1 MVKTIEE
8 LCREHDLLT
17 LGKDNVLRIPFL
29 VKGALRVPPV
39 VGMERIQEAF
49 SAKEEATGK
58 GASAVTTVRL
68 EDAQVV
74 REIVMNRETMR
85 TTDEFVYQV
94 LPAFDPEELIER
106 DFDRVVGE
114 LYNLPFEEV
123 LDFLGK
129 LSSALTGCTDLLE
142 SLQQVWRR
150 TATVADLYINFS
162 FTSLGFLLNPDA
174 AREMVDNELSSYG
187 IQGSRFMD
195 SWVQVSDTSM
205 RGLSEQL
212 SPTEAKATSGDCESP
227 EKMYLRAMPTRQLHL
242 TAGNAPAIPIISTCR
257 ALSLKSPAVIKSPY
271 GATLGGALVSLA
283 ACAVAPDHPSVRNLS
298 IVYWPGGDESVE
310 DVFFGPGAFDRI
322 VIWGAPDAVASVKR
336 RALFTK
342 LVTLNPRYGM
352 SWIGR
357 EAFENDDYKEVARR
371 GAVDTMIWNQKA
383 CIASSVHYVEG
394 DDEQVTAYAQAVQ
407 KELAEWDRV
416 APNFLDPAAQGQI
429 RRLRRGKLMNA
440 QWLANKQN
448 EGDKKNEGVSSVVIV
463 IKGEFDMMDHT
474 LSRMVIVRQVSR
486 LEDALPFLNES
497 VSTVGVFPES
507 RRLEL
512 CDRILARGVSTSYP
526 MGMGDRMSTGL
537 AHDGMKVYSELMDW
551 KNR

>member
-1 MVKTIEE
+1 MATIEE
-8 LCREHDLLT
+8 LCREHDLLS
-17 LGKDNVLRIPFL
+17 LGRDNIVRVPFL
-29 VKGALRVPPV
+29 IKGTLRVPPV
-39 VGMERIQEAF
+39 VGMDKIQEAF
-49 SAKEEATGK
+49 SGKEEATGRPP
-58 GASAVTTVRL
+58 GGVTTVRL
-68 EDAQVV
+68 EDAQVL
-74 REIVMNRETMR
+74 REPVMNRETMR

-94 LPAFDPEELIER
+94 LPAFNAEELIER
-106 DFDRVVGE
+106 DFDRVVEE
-114 LYNLPFEEV
+114 LYNMPFEEV

-129 LSSALTGCTDLLE
+129 LSSALSGCTDLLE
-142 SLQQVWRR
+142 DLQQVWRR

-162 FTSLGFLLNPDA
+162 FTSLGYLLNPDS
-174 AREMVDNELSSYG
+174 AREMVDSELSSFG
-187 IQGSRFMD
+187 ILGSRFMD
-195 SWVQVSDTSM
+195 NWVEVSDRSM
-205 RGLSEQL
+205 DGLSGQL
-212 SPTEAKATSGDCESP
+212 CPTEAKETSGDCRSP

-257 ALSLKSPAVIKSPY
+257 AISLKSPAVIKSPY

-298 IVYWPGGDESVE
+298 IVYWPGGDEGVE
-310 DVFFGPGAFDRI
+310 NVLFGPEAFDRI

-357 EAFENDDYKEVARR
+357 EAFEDDDYKEAARR

-394 DDEQVTAYAQAVQ
+394 DDEQVMAYARAVQ

-429 RRLRRGKLMNA
+429 RRLRRGKLMNEK
-440 QWLANKQN
+440 WLINKQN

-463 IKGEFDMMDHT
+463 VKGEFDMMDHT

-486 LEDALPFLNES
+486 LEDALRFLNNS

-512 CDRILARGVSTSYP
+512 CDRILARGVSTTYP
-526 MGMGDRMSTGL
+526 LGMGDRMSTGL
-537 AHDGMKVYSELMDW
+537 AHDGMRVYSELMDW

>member
-1 MVKTIEE
+1 MSSIEE
-8 LCREHDLLT
+8 TCREYDLLT
-17 LGKDNVLRIPFL
+17 LGEDDIVRVPFL
-29 VKGALRVPPV
+29 IKGTLRVPPV
-39 VGMERIQEAF
+39 VGMDRIREAF
-49 SAKEEATGK
+49 TAKEEATGNPPH
-58 GASAVTTVRL
+58 AVTTVRL
-68 EDAQVV
+68 EDVQVL
-74 REIVMNRETMR
+74 REPVIDRETMR
-85 TTDEFVYQV
+85 WTDEFVYQV
-94 LPAFDPEELIER
+94 LPAFDAEELIER
-106 DFDRVVGE
+106 DFDRVVSE

-123 LDFLGK
+123 LDFLGRI
-129 LSSALTGCTDLLE
+129 SSALSGCTELLDG
-142 SLQQVWRR
+142 LQQVWRR
-150 TATVADLYINFS
+150 TATVADLYIDFS
-162 FTSLGFLLNPDA
+162 FTSLGYFLNPDA
-174 AREMVDNELSSYG
+174 AREMVDRELSSFG
-187 IQGSRFMD
+187 VKGSRFMD
-195 SWVQVSDTSM
+195 DWVQVSDTSM
-205 RGLSEQL
+205 DGLSGQL
-212 SPTEAKATSGDCESP
+212 CPTETKETSGDYKSP

-257 ALSLKSPAVIKSPY
+257 AISLKSPAVIKSPC

-310 DVFFGPGAFDRI
+310 DVFFGPEAFDRI
-322 VIWGAPDAVASVKR
+322 VLWGAPDAVASVKR

-357 EAFENDDYKEVARR
+357 EAFEDDDFKEAARR

-440 QWLANKQN
+440 QWFANKQN
-448 EGDKKNEGVSSVVIV
+448 EGDKKNEGISSLVIV
-463 IKGEFDMMDHT
+463 VKGEFDMMDHT
-474 LSRMVIVRQVSR
+474 LSRMVIVRPVSR
-486 LEDALPFLNES
+486 LEDALRFLNHS

-512 CDRILARGVSTSYP
+512 CDRILARGVSTTYP
-526 MGMGDRMSTGL
+526 LGMGDRMSTGL
-537 AHDGMKVYSELMDW
+537 AHDGMRVYSELMDW

>member
-1 MVKTIEE
+1 MATIEE
-8 LCREHDLLT
+8 LCRDHDLLT
-17 LGKDNVLRIPFL
+17 LGKDRIVRVPFL
-29 VKGALRVPPV
+29 VKGTLRVPPV
-39 VGMERIQEAF
+39 VGMDRIQEAF

-58 GASAVTTVRL
+58 PTNAVTSVRL

-74 REIVMNRETMR
+74 REPVLDRETMR

-106 DFDRVVGE
+106 DFDRVVEE

-123 LDFLGK
+123 LDFLGR

-150 TATVADLYINFS
+150 TATVADLYIDFS
-162 FTSLGFLLNPDA
+162 FTSLGFLLNPDS
-174 AREMVDNELSSYG
+174 AREMVDNELSTFG

-195 SWVQVSDTSM
+195 DWVQVSDNS
-205 RGLSEQL
+205 REGLSEQL
-212 SPTEAKATSGDCESP
+212 SPTKAKKTSGDCKDP

-242 TAGNAPAIPIISTCR
+242 TAGNAPAIPIISTGR
-257 ALSLKSPAVIKSPY
+257 AISLKSPAVVKSPY

-310 DVFFGPGAFDRI
+310 GVFFGPGAFDRI

-357 EAFENDDYKEVARR
+357 EAFENDDYKEAARR

-394 DDEQVTAYAQAVQ
+394 DDEQVMAYAGALQ

-429 RRLRRGKLMNA
+429 RRLRRGKLLNA

-463 IKGEFDMMDHT
+463 VKGEFDMMDHT

-497 VSTVGVFPES
+497 VSTVGVFPEA
-507 RRLEL
+507 RRMEL
-512 CDRILARGVSTSYP
+512 CDRILARGVSTTYP
-526 MGMGDRMSTGL
+526 LGMGDRMSTGL

>member
-1 MVKTIEE
+1 MATIEE

-17 LGKDNVLRIPFL
+17 LGKDNIVRVPFL
-29 VKGALRVPPV
+29 IKGTLRVPPV
-39 VGMERIQEAF
+39 VGMDRIQEAF

-58 GASAVTTVRL
+58 PPNAVTTVRL
-68 EDAQVV
+68 EDAQVL
-74 REIVMNRETMR
+74 REPIMDRETMR

-94 LPAFDPEELIER
+94 LPAFDAEELIER
-106 DFDRVVGE
+106 DFDRVVDE

-129 LSSALTGCTDLLE
+129 LSSALSSCPELLDA
-142 SLQQVWRR
+142 LQQVFRR
-150 TATVADLYINFS
+150 TATVADMYIDFS
-162 FTSLGFLLNPDA
+162 FTSLGYLLNPDA
-174 AREMVDNELSSYG
+174 AREMVDSELSSFG

-195 SWVQVSDTSM
+195 NWVQVSDTSM
-205 RGLSEQL
+205 DGLSGQL
-212 SPTEAKATSGDCESP
+212 CPTEAKETSGDYKSP

-257 ALSLKSPAVIKSPY
+257 AISLKSPAVIKSPY

-310 DVFFGPGAFDRI
+310 DVFFGAEAFDRI

-357 EAFENDDYKEVARR
+357 EAFENGEYKEAARR
-371 GAVDTMIWNQKA
+371 AAIDTMVWNQKA
-383 CIASSVHYVEG
+383 CIASSLHYVEG
-394 DDEQVTAYAQAVQ
+394 DENQVMAYAEAVQ

-448 EGDKKNEGVSSVVIV
+448 EGDKKNEGISSVVIV
-463 IKGEFDMMDHT
+463 VKGEFDMMDHT
-474 LSRMVIVRQVSR
+474 LSRMVIVRPVSR
-486 LEDALPFLNES
+486 LEDALGYLNNS
-497 VSTVGVFPES
+497 VSTVGLFPES
-507 RRLEL
+507 RRMEL

-526 MGMGDRMSTGL
+526 LGMADRMSTGL

>member
-1 MVKTIEE
+1 MATIEE

-17 LGKDNVLRIPFL
+17 LGKDNIVRVPFL
-29 VKGALRVPPV
+29 IKGTLRVPPV
-39 VGMERIQEAF
+39 VGMDRIQEAF

-58 GASAVTTVRL
+58 PPNAVTTVRL
-68 EDAQVV
+68 EDAQVL
-74 REIVMNRETMR
+74 REPIMDRETMR

-94 LPAFDPEELIER
+94 LPAFDAEELIER
-106 DFDRVVGE
+106 DFDRVVDE

-129 LSSALTGCTDLLE
+129 LSSALSSCPELLDA
-142 SLQQVWRR
+142 LQQVFRR
-150 TATVADLYINFS
+150 TATVADMYIDFS
-162 FTSLGFLLNPDA
+162 FTSLGYLLNPDA
-174 AREMVDNELSSYG
+174 AREMVDSELSSFG

-195 SWVQVSDTSM
+195 NWVQVSDTSM
-205 RGLSEQL
+205 DGLSGQL
-212 SPTEAKATSGDCESP
+212 CPTEAKETSGDYKSP

-257 ALSLKSPAVIKSPY
+257 AISLKSPAVIKSPY

-298 IVYWPGGDESVE
+298 IVYWSGGDESVE
-310 DVFFGPGAFDRI
+310 DVFFGAEAFDRI

-357 EAFENDDYKEVARR
+357 EAFENGEYKEAARR
-371 GAVDTMIWNQKA
+371 AAIDTMVWNQKA
-383 CIASSVHYVEG
+383 CIASSLHYVEG
-394 DDEQVTAYAQAVQ
+394 DENQVMAYAEAVQ

-448 EGDKKNEGVSSVVIV
+448 EGDKKNEGISSVVIV
-463 IKGEFDMMDHT
+463 VKGEFDMMDHT
-474 LSRMVIVRQVSR
+474 LSRMVIVRPVSR
-486 LEDALPFLNES
+486 LEDALPYLNNS
-497 VSTVGVFPES
+497 VSTVGLFPES
-507 RRLEL
+507 RRMEL

-526 MGMGDRMSTGL
+526 LGMADRMSTGL

>member
-1 MVKTIEE
+1 
-8 LCREHDLLT
+8 
-17 LGKDNVLRIPFL
+17 
-29 VKGALRVPPV
+29 
-39 VGMERIQEAF
+39 
-49 SAKEEATGK
+49 
-58 GASAVTTVRL
+58 
-68 EDAQVV
+68 
-74 REIVMNRETMR
+74 MR
-85 TTDEFVYQV
+85 STDEFVYQV
-94 LPAFDPEELIER
+94 LPAFDAEELIER
-106 DFDRVVGE
+106 DFDRVVDE
-114 LYNLPFEEV
+114 LYNLPFDEV
-123 LDFLGK
+123 LDFLRRI
-129 LSSALTGCTDLLE
+129 SSALSSCPELLDT
-142 SLQQVWRR
+142 LQQVFRR
-150 TATVADLYINFS
+150 TATVADMYIDFS
-162 FTSLGFLLNPDA
+162 FTSLGYLLNPDA
-174 AREMVDNELSSYG
+174 AREMVDSELSSFG

-195 SWVQVSDTSM
+195 NWVQVSDTSM
-205 RGLSEQL
+205 DGLSGQL
-212 SPTEAKATSGDCESP
+212 CPTKAKETSGDCGSP

-257 ALSLKSPAVIKSPY
+257 AISLKSPAVIKSPY

-310 DVFFGPGAFDRI
+310 DVFFGAEAFDRI

-357 EAFENDDYKEVARR
+357 EAFENGEYKEAARR
-371 GAVDTMIWNQKA
+371 AAIDTMVWNQKA
-383 CIASSVHYVEG
+383 CIASSLHYVEG
-394 DDEQVTAYAQAVQ
+394 DENQVMAYAEAVQ

-440 QWLANKQN
+440 KWMANKQN
-448 EGDKKNEGVSSVVIV
+448 EGDKKNEGISSVVIV
-463 IKGEFDMMDHT
+463 VKGEFDMMDHT
-474 LSRMVIVRQVSR
+474 LSRMVIVRPVSR
-486 LEDALPFLNES
+486 LEDALPYLNNS

-507 RRLEL
+507 RRMEL

-526 MGMGDRMSTGL
+526 LGMADRMSTGL

>member
-1 MVKTIEE
+1 
-8 LCREHDLLT
+8 
-17 LGKDNVLRIPFL
+17 
-29 VKGALRVPPV
+29 
-39 VGMERIQEAF
+39 
-49 SAKEEATGK
+49 
-58 GASAVTTVRL
+58 
-68 EDAQVV
+68 
-74 REIVMNRETMR
+74 
-85 TTDEFVYQV
+85 
-94 LPAFDPEELIER
+94 
-106 DFDRVVGE
+106 
-114 LYNLPFEEV
+114 
-123 LDFLGK
+123 
-129 LSSALTGCTDLLE
+129 
-142 SLQQVWRR
+142 
-150 TATVADLYINFS
+150 
-162 FTSLGFLLNPDA
+162 
-174 AREMVDNELSSYG
+174 
-187 IQGSRFMD
+187 
-195 SWVQVSDTSM
+195 
-205 RGLSEQL
+205 
-212 SPTEAKATSGDCESP
+212 
-227 EKMYLRAMPTRQLHL
+227 
-242 TAGNAPAIPIISTCR
+242 
-257 ALSLKSPAVIKSPY
+257 
-271 GATLGGALVSLA
+271 
-283 ACAVAPDHPSVRNLS
+283 
-298 IVYWPGGDESVE
+298 VE
-310 DVFFGPGAFDRI
+310 DVFFGPEAFDRI

-357 EAFENDDYKEVARR
+357 EAFENDDYKEAARR

-394 DDEQVTAYAQAVQ
+394 DDEQVMAYARAVQ

-429 RRLRRGKLMNA
+429 RRLRRGKLLNA

-463 IKGEFDMMDHT
+463 VRGGFDMMDHT

-507 RRLEL
+507 RRMEL

-526 MGMGDRMSTGL
+526 LGMGDRMSTGL

>member
-1 MVKTIEE
+1 MATIEE

-17 LGKDNVLRIPFL
+17 LGKDNIVRVPFL
-29 VKGALRVPPV
+29 IKGTLRVPPV
-39 VGMERIQEAF
+39 VGMDRIQEAF

-58 GASAVTTVRL
+58 PPNAVTTVRL
-68 EDAQVV
+68 EDAQVL
-74 REIVMNRETMR
+74 REPIMDRETMR

-94 LPAFDPEELIER
+94 LPAFDAEELIER
-106 DFDRVVGE
+106 DFDRVVDE

-123 LDFLGK
+123 LDFLRRI
-129 LSSALTGCTDLLE
+129 SSALSSCPELLDA
-142 SLQQVWRR
+142 LQQVFRR
-150 TATVADLYINFS
+150 TATVADMYIDFS
-162 FTSLGFLLNPDA
+162 FTSLGYLLNPDA
-174 AREMVDNELSSYG
+174 AREMVDSELSSFG

-195 SWVQVSDTSM
+195 NWVQVSDRSM
-205 RGLSEQL
+205 DGLSGQL
-212 SPTEAKATSGDCESP
+212 CPTEAKETSGDYKSP

-257 ALSLKSPAVIKSPY
+257 AISLKSPAVIKSPY

-310 DVFFGPGAFDRI
+310 DVFFGAEAFDRI

-357 EAFENDDYKEVARR
+357 EAFENGEYKEAARR
-371 GAVDTMIWNQKA
+371 AAIDTMVWNQKA
-383 CIASSVHYVEG
+383 CIASSLHYVEG
-394 DDEQVTAYAQAVQ
+394 DENQVMAYAEAVQ

-448 EGDKKNEGVSSVVIV
+448 EGDKKNEGISSVVIV
-463 IKGEFDMMDHT
+463 VKGEFDMMDHT
-474 LSRMVIVRQVSR
+474 LSRMVIVRPVSR
-486 LEDALPFLNES
+486 LEDALPYLNNS
-497 VSTVGVFPES
+497 VSTVGLFPES
-507 RRLEL
+507 RRMEL

-526 MGMGDRMSTGL
+526 LGMADRMSTGL

>member
-1 MVKTIEE
+1 MATIEE

-17 LGKDNVLRIPFL
+17 LGKDNIVRVPFL
-29 VKGALRVPPV
+29 IKGSLRVPPV
-39 VGMERIQEAF
+39 VGMDRIQEAF

-58 GASAVTTVRL
+58 PPNAVTTVRL
-68 EDAQVV
+68 EDAQVL
-74 REIVMNRETMR
+74 REPIMDRETMR

-94 LPAFDPEELIER
+94 LPAFDAEELIER
-106 DFDRVVGE
+106 DFDRVVDE

-123 LDFLGK
+123 LDFLGRI
-129 LSSALTGCTDLLE
+129 SSALSSCPELLDA
-142 SLQQVWRR
+142 LQQVFRR
-150 TATVADLYINFS
+150 TATVADMYIDFS
-162 FTSLGFLLNPDA
+162 FTSLGYLLNPDA
-174 AREMVDNELSSYG
+174 AREMVDSELSSFG

-195 SWVQVSDTSM
+195 NWVQVSDTSM
-205 RGLSEQL
+205 DGLSGQL
-212 SPTEAKATSGDCESP
+212 CPTEAKETSGDCRSP

-257 ALSLKSPAVIKSPY
+257 AISLKSPAVIKSPY

-298 IVYWPGGDESVE
+298 IVYWPGGEESVE
-310 DVFFGPGAFDRI
+310 DVFFGAEAFDRI

-357 EAFENDDYKEVARR
+357 EAFENGEYKEAARR
-371 GAVDTMIWNQKA
+371 AAIDTMVWNQKA
-383 CIASSVHYVEG
+383 CIASSLHYVEG
-394 DDEQVTAYAQAVQ
+394 DENQVMAYAEAVQ

-448 EGDKKNEGVSSVVIV
+448 EGDKKTEGISSVVIV
-463 IKGEFDMMDHT
+463 VKGEFDMTDHT
-474 LSRMVIVRQVSR
+474 LSRMVIVRPVSR
-486 LEDALPFLNES
+486 LEDALPYLNNS

-507 RRLEL
+507 RRMEL

-526 MGMGDRMSTGL
+526 LGMADRMSTGL

>member
-1 MVKTIEE
+1 MATIEE
-8 LCREHDLLT
+8 LCREHDLLS
-17 LGKDNVLRIPFL
+17 LGKDSVIRVPFL
-29 VKGALRVPPV
+29 VKGTLRIPPV
-39 VGMERIQEAF
+39 VGMEKIREAF
-49 SAKEEATGK
+49 SEKEKETGRPPN
-58 GASAVTTVRL
+58 AVTMVRL
-68 EDAQVV
+68 ENAQVV
-74 REIVMNRETMR
+74 REPVMNRETMR

-106 DFDRVVGE
+106 DFDRVVEE

-129 LSSALTGCTDLLE
+129 LSSALSGCTDLLE
-142 SLQQVWRR
+142 DLQQVWRR

-174 AREMVDNELSSYG
+174 AREMVDSELSSFG
-187 IQGSRFMD
+187 VQGSRFMD
-195 SWVQVSDTSM
+195 NWVQVSDNSM
-205 RGLSEQL
+205 EGLSEQL
-212 SPTEAKATSGDCESP
+212 CPAQKKETSGDCMSP

-242 TAGNAPAIPIISTCR
+242 TAGNAPAIPIISTGR
-257 ALSLKSPAVIKSPY
+257 AISLKSPAVIKSPY

-298 IVYWPGGDESVE
+298 IVYWSGGDESVE
-310 DVFFGPGAFDRI
+310 DVFFGPEAFDRI

-357 EAFENDDYKEVARR
+357 EAFENDDYKEAARR

-394 DDEQVTAYAQAVQ
+394 DDEQVMAYARALQ
-407 KELAEWDRV
+407 KALGEWDRA

-463 IKGEFDMMDHT
+463 VKGEFDMMDHT

-486 LEDALPFLNES
+486 LEDALRFLNES

-526 MGMGDRMSTGL
+526 LGMADRMSTGL

>member
-1 MVKTIEE
+1 MATIEE

-17 LGKDNVLRIPFL
+17 LGKDNIVRVPFL
-29 VKGALRVPPV
+29 IKGTLRVPPV
-39 VGMERIQEAF
+39 VGMGRIQEAF

-58 GASAVTTVRL
+58 PPNAVTTVRL
-68 EDAQVV
+68 EDAQVL
-74 REIVMNRETMR
+74 REPIMDRETMR

-94 LPAFDPEELIER
+94 LPAFDAEELIER
-106 DFDRVVGE
+106 DFDRVVDE

-129 LSSALTGCTDLLE
+129 LSSALSSCPELLDA
-142 SLQQVWRR
+142 LQQVFRR
-150 TATVADLYINFS
+150 TATVADMYIDFS
-162 FTSLGFLLNPDA
+162 FTSLGYLLNPDA
-174 AREMVDNELSSYG
+174 AREMVDSELSSFG

-195 SWVQVSDTSM
+195 NWVQVSDTSM
-205 RGLSEQL
+205 DGLSGQL
-212 SPTEAKATSGDCESP
+212 CPTEAKETSGDYKSP

-257 ALSLKSPAVIKSPY
+257 AISLKSPAVIKSPY

-310 DVFFGPGAFDRI
+310 DVFFGAEAFDRI

-357 EAFENDDYKEVARR
+357 EAFENGEYKEAARR
-371 GAVDTMIWNQKA
+371 AAIDTMVWNQKA
-383 CIASSVHYVEG
+383 CIASSLHYVEG
-394 DDEQVTAYAQAVQ
+394 DENQVMAYAEAVQ

-448 EGDKKNEGVSSVVIV
+448 EGDKKNEGISSVVIV
-463 IKGEFDMMDHT
+463 VKGEFDMMDHT
-474 LSRMVIVRQVSR
+474 LSRMVIVRPVSR
-486 LEDALPFLNES
+486 LEDALPYLNNS
-497 VSTVGVFPES
+497 VSTVGLFPES
-507 RRLEL
+507 RRMEL
-512 CDRILARGVSTSYP
+512 CDRIVARGVSTSYP
-526 MGMGDRMSTGL
+526 LGMADRMSTGL

>member
-1 MVKTIEE
+1 
-8 LCREHDLLT
+8 
-17 LGKDNVLRIPFL
+17 
-29 VKGALRVPPV
+29 
-39 VGMERIQEAF
+39 
-49 SAKEEATGK
+49 
-58 GASAVTTVRL
+58 
-68 EDAQVV
+68 
-74 REIVMNRETMR
+74 MNRETMR

-94 LPAFDPEELIER
+94 LPAFNPEELIER
-106 DFDRVVGE
+106 DFDRVVEE

-129 LSSALTGCTDLLE
+129 LSSALSGCTDLLE

-150 TATVADLYINFS
+150 TATVSDLYINFS
-162 FTSLGFLLNPDA
+162 FTSLGYLLNPDS
-174 AREMVDNELSSYG
+174 AREMVDSELSSFG

-195 SWVQVSDTSM
+195 NWVQVSDKSM
-205 RGLSEQL
+205 EGLSEQL
-212 SPTEAKATSGDCESP
+212 SPTEAKETSGDCKNP

-242 TAGNAPAIPIISTCR
+242 TAGNAPAIPIISTGR

-310 DVFFGPGAFDRI
+310 DVFFGPEAFDRI

-357 EAFENDDYKEVARR
+357 EAFENDDFKEAARR

-394 DDEQVTAYAQAVQ
+394 DEAQVTAYAQALQ

-429 RRLRRGKLMNA
+429 RRLRRGKLLNA

-463 IKGEFDMMDHT
+463 VKGEFDMMDHT
-474 LSRMVIVRQVSR
+474 LSRMVIVRPVSR
-486 LEDALPFLNES
+486 LEDALPFLNGS

-507 RRLEL
+507 RRMEL
-512 CDRILARGVSTSYP
+512 CDRILARGVSTTYP
-526 MGMGDRMSTGL
+526 LGMGDRMSTGL

>member
-1 MVKTIEE
+1 MATIEE

-17 LGKDNVLRIPFL
+17 LGKDRIVRVPFL
-29 VKGALRVPPV
+29 VKGTLWVPPV
-39 VGMERIQEAF
+39 VGMERIREAF

-58 GASAVTTVRL
+58 PPNAVTSVRL

-74 REIVMNRETMR
+74 REPVLDRETMR

-106 DFDRVVGE
+106 DFDRVVEE

-123 LDFLGK
+123 LDFLGR

-150 TATVADLYINFS
+150 TATVADLYIDFS
-162 FTSLGFLLNPDA
+162 FTSLGFLLNPDS
-174 AREMVDNELSSYG
+174 AREMVDSELSSFG

-195 SWVQVSDTSM
+195 DWVQVSDNS
-205 RGLSEQL
+205 REGLSEQL
-212 SPTEAKATSGDCESP
+212 SPTEAKETSGDCKDP

-257 ALSLKSPAVIKSPY
+257 ALSLKSPAVVKSPY

-298 IVYWPGGDESVE
+298 IVYWPGGDENVE
-310 DVFFGPGAFDRI
+310 GVFFGPGAFDRI

-357 EAFENDDYKEVARR
+357 EAFENDDYKEAARR

-394 DDEQVTAYAQAVQ
+394 DDEQVMAYAGALQ

-429 RRLRRGKLMNA
+429 RRLRRGKLLNA

-463 IKGEFDMMDHT
+463 VKGEFDMMDHT

-507 RRLEL
+507 RRMEL

-526 MGMGDRMSTGL
+526 LGMGDRMSTGL

>member
-1 MVKTIEE
+1 MSTIEE

-17 LGKDNVLRIPFL
+17 LGKDNVVRVPFL
-29 VKGALRVPPV
+29 VKGRLRVPPTV
-39 VGMERIQEAF
+39 EVDRMLEAF
-49 SAKEEATGK
+49 SAKERATGK
-58 GASAVTTVRL
+58 PPGAVTTARL
-68 EDAQVV
+68 EQAQVL
-74 REIVMNRETMR
+74 REPVLDRKTMR
-85 TTDEFVYQV
+85 WTDEFVYQV
-94 LPAFDPEELIER
+94 LPAFDAEELIER
-106 DFDRVVGE
+106 DFDRVVKE

-129 LSSALTGCTDLLE
+129 LSSALSGCTDLLE
-142 SLQQVWRR
+142 SLRQVWRR
-150 TATVADLYINFS
+150 TATVADLFIHFS
-162 FTSLGFLLNPDA
+162 FTSLGYLLNPDS
-174 AREMVDNELSSYG
+174 AREMVDSELASFG
-187 IQGSRFMD
+187 IKGSRFMD
-195 SWVQVSDTSM
+195 NWVQVSDKSM
-205 RGLSEQL
+205 EGLSEQL
-212 SPTEAKATSGDCESP
+212 SPTKKKETSGDCKSP

-257 ALSLKSPAVIKSPY
+257 AISLKSPAVIKSPY

-310 DVFFGPGAFDRI
+310 DAFFGQGAFDRI

-357 EAFENDDYKEVARR
+357 EAFENGDYREVARR

-394 DDEQVTAYAQAVQ
+394 DDEQVMAYARALQ
-407 KELAEWDRV
+407 KELAEWDRG

-429 RRLRRGKLMNA
+429 RRLRRGKLMHA

-448 EGDKKNEGVSSVVIV
+448 EGDKKNEGISSVVIV
-463 IKGEFDMMDHT
+463 VKGEFDMMDHT
-474 LSRMVIVRQVSR
+474 LSRMVIVRQVSQ
-486 LEDALPFLNES
+486 LEDALPYLNHS

-507 RRLEL
+507 RRLGL

-526 MGMGDRMSTGL
+526 LGMADRMSTGM
-537 AHDGMKVYSELMDW
+537 AHDGMRVYSELMDW

>member
-1 MVKTIEE
+1 MPTIEE

-17 LGKDNVLRIPFL
+17 LGKDGVIRIPFL
-29 VKGALRVPPV
+29 VKGTLRVPPV
-39 VGMERIQEAF
+39 VGMDRIQEAF
-49 SAKEEATGK
+49 SAKEKATGK
-58 GASAVTTVRL
+58 PAKAVTMVRL
-68 EDAQVV
+68 EDAQVL
-74 REIVMNRETMR
+74 REPVMDRETMR
-85 TTDEFVYQV
+85 WTDDFVYQV

-106 DFDRVVGE
+106 DFDRVVDE

-129 LSSALTGCTDLLE
+129 LSLALSGCTELLE
-142 SLQQVWRR
+142 DLQRVWRR

-162 FTSLGFLLNPDA
+162 FTSLGYLLNPDA
-174 AREMVDNELSSYG
+174 AREMVDSELSSFG
-187 IQGSRFMD
+187 VQGSRFMD
-195 SWVQVSDTSM
+195 DWVEVSDTSTD
-205 RGLSEQL
+205 GLSGQL
-212 SPTEAKATSGDCESP
+212 CPTEAKETSGDCKNP
-227 EKMYLRAMPTRQLHL
+227 VKMYLRAMPTRQLHL

-257 ALSLKSPAVIKSPY
+257 AISLKSPAVVKSPH

-298 IVYWPGGDESVE
+298 IVYWPGGEESVE
-310 DVFFGPGAFDRI
+310 DVFFGPEAFDRI

-357 EAFENDDYKEVARR
+357 EAFENDEFEEAARR
-371 GAVDTMIWNQKA
+371 GAVDTMVWNQKA
-383 CIASSVHYVEG
+383 CIASSLHYVEG
-394 DDEQVTAYAQAVQ
+394 DENQVMAYARAVQ

-429 RRLRRGKLMNA
+429 RRLRRGKFMNA

-448 EGDKKNEGVSSVVIV
+448 EGDKKNEGISSVVIV
-463 IKGEFDMMDHT
+463 VKGEFDMMDHT
-474 LSRMVIVRQVSR
+474 LSRMVIVRPVSR
-486 LEDALPFLNES
+486 LEDALPYLNNS

-507 RRLEL
+507 RRMEL

-526 MGMGDRMSTGL
+526 LGMADRMSTGL

>member
-1 MVKTIEE
+1 MATIEE

-17 LGKDNVLRIPFL
+17 LGKDNIVRVPFL
-29 VKGALRVPPV
+29 IKGTLRVPPV
-39 VGMERIQEAF
+39 VGMDRIQEAF

-58 GASAVTTVRL
+58 PPNAVTTVRL
-68 EDAQVV
+68 EDAQVL
-74 REIVMNRETMR
+74 REPIMDRETMR

-94 LPAFDPEELIER
+94 LPAFDAEELIER
-106 DFDRVVGE
+106 DFDRVVDE

-129 LSSALTGCTDLLE
+129 LSSALSSCPELLDA
-142 SLQQVWRR
+142 LQQVFRR
-150 TATVADLYINFS
+150 TATVADMYIDFS
-162 FTSLGFLLNPDA
+162 FTSLGYLLNPDA
-174 AREMVDNELSSYG
+174 AREMVDSELSSFG

-195 SWVQVSDTSM
+195 NWVQVSDTSM
-205 RGLSEQL
+205 DGLSGQL
-212 SPTEAKATSGDCESP
+212 CPTEAKETSGDYKSP

-257 ALSLKSPAVIKSPY
+257 AISLKSPAVIKSPY

-310 DVFFGPGAFDRI
+310 DVFFGAEAFDRI

-357 EAFENDDYKEVARR
+357 EAFENGEYKEAARR
-371 GAVDTMIWNQKA
+371 AAIDTMVWNQKA
-383 CIASSVHYVEG
+383 CIASSLHYVEG
-394 DDEQVTAYAQAVQ
+394 DENQVMAYAEAVQ

-448 EGDKKNEGVSSVVIV
+448 EGDKKNEGISSVVIV
-463 IKGEFDMMDHT
+463 VKGEFDMMDHT
-474 LSRMVIVRQVSR
+474 LSRMVIVRPVSR
-486 LEDALPFLNES
+486 LEDALPYLNNS
-497 VSTVGVFPES
+497 VSTVGLFPES
-507 RRLEL
+507 RRMEL

-526 MGMGDRMSTGL
+526 LGMADRMSTGL

>member
-1 MVKTIEE
+1 MASMEE
-8 LCREHDLLT
+8 LCREHDLLR
-17 LGKDNVLRIPFL
+17 LGEGGVIRVPFL
-29 VKGALRVPPV
+29 VKGSLRLPRV
-39 VGMERIQEAF
+39 VDREEIREAF
-49 SAKEEATGK
+49 SEEEKATGR
-58 GASAVTTVRL
+58 APNAVTMIRL
-68 EDAQVV
+68 EGAQVV
-74 REIVMNRETMR
+74 REPVMNRETMR

-94 LPAFDPEELIER
+94 LPSFDPEELIER

-123 LDFLGK
+123 LDFLGN
-129 LSSALTGCTDLLE
+129 LSSALSGCTDLLE
-142 SLQQVWRR
+142 SLQRVWRR
-150 TATVADLYINFS
+150 TATVSDLYIDFAFS
-162 FTSLGFLLNPDA
+162 SLGDLLHPDS
-174 AREMVDNELSSYG
+174 AREMVDRELSSFG
-187 IQGSRFMD
+187 IRGSRFMD
-195 SWVQVSDTSM
+195 NWVEVSDNSM
-205 RGLSEQL
+205 EGLSEQL
-212 SPTEAKATSGDCESP
+212 CPTERKETSGDCRNP

-257 ALSLKSPAVIKSPY
+257 AISLKSPAVIKSPY

-283 ACAVAPDHPSVRNLS
+283 ALAVAPDHPSVRNLS

-310 DVFFGPGAFDRI
+310 DVFFGPEAFDRI

-357 EAFENDDYKEVARR
+357 EAFEKDDCKEVARR
-371 GAVDTMIWNQKA
+371 GVVDTMIWNQKA

-394 DDEQVTAYAQAVQ
+394 DDEQVMAYARALQ
-407 KELAEWDRV
+407 KELADWDRV

-429 RRLRRGKLMNA
+429 RRLRRGKLAHA

-448 EGDKKNEGVSSVVIV
+448 EGDRKNEGISSVVIV
-463 IKGEFDMMDHT
+463 VKGEFDMMDHT
-474 LSRMVIVRQVSR
+474 LSRMVIVRQVDR
-486 LEDALPFLNES
+486 LEDAFAFLNES

-512 CDRILARGVSTSYP
+512 CDRILARGVSTSHP
-526 MGMGDRMSTGL
+526 LGMADRMSTGMV
-537 AHDGMKVYSELMDW
+537 HDGMKVYSELMDW

>member
-1 MVKTIEE
+1 MATIEE
-8 LCREHDLLT
+8 LCRDHDLLT
-17 LGKDNVLRIPFL
+17 LGMDRIVRVPFL
-29 VKGALRVPPV
+29 VKGTLRVPPV
-39 VGMERIQEAF
+39 VGMDSIQEAF

-58 GASAVTTVRL
+58 PTNAVTSVRL

-74 REIVMNRETMR
+74 REPVLDRETMR

-106 DFDRVVGE
+106 DFDRVVEE

-123 LDFLGK
+123 LDFLGR

-150 TATVADLYINFS
+150 TATVADLYIDFS
-162 FTSLGFLLNPDA
+162 FTSLGFLLNPDS
-174 AREMVDNELSSYG
+174 AREMVDNELSTFG

-195 SWVQVSDTSM
+195 DWVQVSDNS
-205 RGLSEQL
+205 REGLSEQL
-212 SPTEAKATSGDCESP
+212 SPTKAKKTSGDCKDP

-242 TAGNAPAIPIISTCR
+242 TAGNAPAIPIISTGR
-257 ALSLKSPAVIKSPY
+257 AISLKSPAVVKSPY

-310 DVFFGPGAFDRI
+310 GVFFGPGAFDRI

-357 EAFENDDYKEVARR
+357 EAFENDDYKEAARR

-394 DDEQVTAYAQAVQ
+394 DDEQVMAYAGALQ

-429 RRLRRGKLMNA
+429 RRLRRGKLLNA

-463 IKGEFDMMDHT
+463 VKGEFDMMDHT

-497 VSTVGVFPES
+497 VSTVGVFPEA
-507 RRLEL
+507 RRMEL
-512 CDRILARGVSTSYP
+512 CDRILARGVSTTYP
-526 MGMGDRMSTGL
+526 LGMGDRMSTGL

>member
-1 MVKTIEE
+1 MRAMEQ
-8 LCREHDLLT
+8 LCREQDLLT
-17 LGKDNVLRIPFL
+17 LGKDNTIRVPFL
-29 VKGALRVPPV
+29 VKGNLRVPPTV
-39 VGMERIQEAF
+39 EVDRILKAF
-49 SAKEEATGK
+49 SAKERATGEPPR
-58 GASAVTTVRL
+58 AVTTVRL
-68 EDAQVV
+68 EEAQVI
-74 REIVMNRETMR
+74 REPVLDRRTMR
-85 TTDEFVYQV
+85 WTEEFVYQV
-94 LPAFDPEELIER
+94 LPVFDPEELIER
-106 DFDRVVGE
+106 DFDRVVEE

-129 LSSALTGCTDLLE
+129 LSSALSGCTDLLE

-150 TATVADLYINFS
+150 TATVADLFIQFS
-162 FTSLGFLLNPDA
+162 FRSLGYLLNPDS
-174 AREMVDNELSSYG
+174 AREMVDSELASFS
-187 IQGSRFMD
+187 IKGSRFMD
-195 SWVQVSDTSM
+195 NWVQVSDKTM
-205 RGLSEQL
+205 EGLSEQL
-212 SPTEAKATSGDCESP
+212 SPRKRKETSGDCKRP

-257 ALSLKSPAVIKSPY
+257 AISLKSPAVIKSPY

-283 ACAVAPDHPSVRNLS
+283 ACSVAPDHPSVRNLS

-310 DVFFGPGAFDRI
+310 DVFFGQGAFDRI

-357 EAFENDDYKEVARR
+357 EAFENDDYREVAGR

-394 DDEQVTAYAQAVQ
+394 DDEQVTAYAQALQ
-407 KELAEWDRV
+407 EELAEWDRV
-416 APNFLDPAAQGQI
+416 APNFLDAAAQGQM

-440 QWLANKQN
+440 KWLANKQN
-448 EGDKKNEGVSSVVIV
+448 EGDKKNEGISSVVIV
-463 IKGEFDMMDHT
+463 VKGEFDMMDHT
-474 LSRMVIVRQVSR
+474 LSRMVIVRQVYQ
-486 LEDALPFLNES
+486 LEDALSFLNHS

-507 RRLEL
+507 RRIEL
-512 CDRILARGVSTSYP
+512 CDLILARGVSTTYP
-526 MGMGDRMSTGL
+526 LGMADRMSTGM

>member
-1 MVKTIEE
+1 MATIEE

-17 LGKDNVLRIPFL
+17 LGKDNIVRVPFL
-29 VKGALRVPPV
+29 IKGTLRVPPV
-39 VGMERIQEAF
+39 VGMDRIQEAF

-58 GASAVTTVRL
+58 PPNAVTTVRL
-68 EDAQVV
+68 EDAQVL
-74 REIVMNRETMR
+74 REPIMDRETMR

-94 LPAFDPEELIER
+94 LPAFDAEELIER
-106 DFDRVVGE
+106 DFDRVVDE

-129 LSSALTGCTDLLE
+129 LSSALSSCPELLDV
-142 SLQQVWRR
+142 LQQVFRR
-150 TATVADLYINFS
+150 TATVADMYIDFS
-162 FTSLGFLLNPDA
+162 FTSLGYLLNPDA
-174 AREMVDNELSSYG
+174 AREMVDSELSSFG

-195 SWVQVSDTSM
+195 NWVQVSDTSM
-205 RGLSEQL
+205 DGLSGQL
-212 SPTEAKATSGDCESP
+212 CPTEAKETSGDYKSP

-257 ALSLKSPAVIKSPY
+257 AISLKSPAVIKSPY

-310 DVFFGPGAFDRI
+310 DVFFGAEAFDRI

-357 EAFENDDYKEVARR
+357 EAFENGEYKEAARR
-371 GAVDTMIWNQKA
+371 AAIDTMVWNQKA
-383 CIASSVHYVEG
+383 CIASSLHYVEG
-394 DDEQVTAYAQAVQ
+394 DENQVMAYAEAVQ

-448 EGDKKNEGVSSVVIV
+448 EGDKKNEGISSVVIV
-463 IKGEFDMMDHT
+463 VKGEFDMMDHT
-474 LSRMVIVRQVSR
+474 LSRMVIVRPVSR
-486 LEDALPFLNES
+486 LEDALGYLNNS
-497 VSTVGVFPES
+497 VSTVGLFPES
-507 RRLEL
+507 RRMEL

-526 MGMGDRMSTGL
+526 LGMADRMSTGL

>member
-1 MVKTIEE
+1 MATIEE

-17 LGKDNVLRIPFL
+17 LGEDGLIRVPFL

-39 VGMERIQEAF
+39 VGWDRIQEAF
-49 SAKEEATGK
+49 SDREKATGK
-58 GASAVTTVRL
+58 PSNAVTMVRL
-68 EDAQVV
+68 ENAQVV
-74 REIVMNRETMR
+74 REPVMNRETMR
-85 TTDEFVYQV
+85 STDEFVYQV

-106 DFDRVVGE
+106 DFDRVVEE
-114 LYNLPFEEV
+114 LYNLPLEEV
-123 LDFLGK
+123 LDFMGK
-129 LSSALTGCTDLLE
+129 LSSALSGCTDLLE
-142 SLQQVWRR
+142 SLQEVWRR

-162 FTSLGFLLNPDA
+162 FTSLGYLLNPDS
-174 AREMVDNELSSYG
+174 AREKVDSELSSFG

-195 SWVQVSDTSM
+195 NWVQVSDNSM
-205 RGLSEQL
+205 DGLSEQL
-212 SPTEAKATSGDCESP
+212 CPTEKKETAGDCKNP

-257 ALSLKSPAVIKSPY
+257 AISLKSPAVIKSPY

-310 DVFFGPGAFDRI
+310 DVFFGAEAFDRI

-352 SWIGR
+352 SWVGR
-357 EAFENDDYKEVARR
+357 EAFENDEYKEAARR
-371 GAVDTMIWNQKA
+371 AAIDTMIWNQKA
-383 CIASSVHYVEG
+383 CIASSLHYVEG
-394 DDEQVTAYAQAVQ
+394 DESQVTAYAEAVR
-407 KELAEWDRV
+407 KELAEWDRA

-429 RRLRRGKLMNA
+429 RRLRRGKLLNA

-448 EGDKKNEGVSSVVIV
+448 EGDKKNEGISSVVIV
-463 IKGEFDMMDHT
+463 VKGEFDMMDHT
-474 LSRMVIVRQVSR
+474 LSRMVIVRPVSR
-486 LEDALPFLNES
+486 LEDALPFLNNS
-497 VSTVGVFPES
+497 VSTVGVYPES
-507 RRLEL
+507 RRMEL

-526 MGMGDRMSTGL
+526 LGMADRMSTGL

>member
-1 MVKTIEE
+1 MATIEE

-17 LGKDNVLRIPFL
+17 LGKDNIVRVPFL
-29 VKGALRVPPV
+29 IKGTLRVPPV
-39 VGMERIQEAF
+39 VGMGRIQEAF

-58 GASAVTTVRL
+58 PPNAVTTVRL
-68 EDAQVV
+68 EDAQVL
-74 REIVMNRETMR
+74 REPIMDRETMR

-94 LPAFDPEELIER
+94 LPAFDAEELIER
-106 DFDRVVGE
+106 DFDRVVDE

-129 LSSALTGCTDLLE
+129 LSSALSSCPELLDA
-142 SLQQVWRR
+142 LQQLFRR
-150 TATVADLYINFS
+150 TATVADMYIDFS
-162 FTSLGFLLNPDA
+162 FTSLGYLLNPDA
-174 AREMVDNELSSYG
+174 AREMVDSELSSFG

-195 SWVQVSDTSM
+195 NWVQVSDTSM
-205 RGLSEQL
+205 DGLSGQL
-212 SPTEAKATSGDCESP
+212 CPTEAKETSGDYKSP

-257 ALSLKSPAVIKSPY
+257 AISLKSPAVIKSPY

-310 DVFFGPGAFDRI
+310 DVFFGAEAFDRI

-357 EAFENDDYKEVARR
+357 EAFENGEYKEAARR
-371 GAVDTMIWNQKA
+371 AAIDTMVWNQKA
-383 CIASSVHYVEG
+383 CIASSLHYVEG
-394 DDEQVTAYAQAVQ
+394 DENQVMAYAEAVQ

-448 EGDKKNEGVSSVVIV
+448 EGDKKNEGISSVVIV
-463 IKGEFDMMDHT
+463 VKGEFDMMDHT
-474 LSRMVIVRQVSR
+474 LSRMVIVRPVSR
-486 LEDALPFLNES
+486 LEDALPYLNNS
-497 VSTVGVFPES
+497 VSTVGLFPES
-507 RRLEL
+507 RRMEL
-512 CDRILARGVSTSYP
+512 CDRIVARGVSTSYP
-526 MGMGDRMSTGL
+526 LGMADRMSTGL

>member
-1 MVKTIEE
+1 MATIEE

-17 LGKDNVLRIPFL
+17 LGKDNIVRVPFL
-29 VKGALRVPPV
+29 IKGTLRVPPV
-39 VGMERIQEAF
+39 VGMDRIQEAF

-58 GASAVTTVRL
+58 PPNAVTTVRL
-68 EDAQVV
+68 EDAQVL
-74 REIVMNRETMR
+74 REPIMDRETMR

-94 LPAFDPEELIER
+94 LPAFDAEELIER
-106 DFDRVVGE
+106 DFDRVVDE

-129 LSSALTGCTDLLE
+129 LSSALSSCPELLDA
-142 SLQQVWRR
+142 LQQVFRR
-150 TATVADLYINFS
+150 TATVADMYIDFS
-162 FTSLGFLLNPDA
+162 FTSLGYLLNPDA
-174 AREMVDNELSSYG
+174 AREMVDSELSSFG

-195 SWVQVSDTSM
+195 NWVQVSDRSM
-205 RGLSEQL
+205 DGLSGQL
-212 SPTEAKATSGDCESP
+212 CPTEAKETSGDYKSP

-257 ALSLKSPAVIKSPY
+257 AISLKSPAVIKSPY

-310 DVFFGPGAFDRI
+310 DVFFGAEAFDRI

-357 EAFENDDYKEVARR
+357 EAFENGEYKEAARR
-371 GAVDTMIWNQKA
+371 AAIDTMVWNQKA
-383 CIASSVHYVEG
+383 CIASSLHYVEG
-394 DDEQVTAYAQAVQ
+394 DENQVMAYAEAVQ

-448 EGDKKNEGVSSVVIV
+448 EGDKKNEGISSVVIV
-463 IKGEFDMMDHT
+463 VKGEFDMMDHT
-474 LSRMVIVRQVSR
+474 LSRMVIVRPVSR
-486 LEDALPFLNES
+486 LEDALPYLNNS
-497 VSTVGVFPES
+497 VSTVGLFPES
-507 RRLEL
+507 RRMEL

-526 MGMGDRMSTGL
+526 LGMADRMSTGL

>member
-1 MVKTIEE
+1 MKTIEE

-17 LGKDNVLRIPFL
+17 LGKDNIVRVPFL
-29 VKGALRVPPV
+29 VKGTLRVPPV
-39 VGMERIQEAF
+39 AGMDRIEEAF

-58 GASAVTTVRL
+58 PPNAVTSVRL
-68 EDAQVV
+68 EDAQVL
-74 REIVMNRETMR
+74 REPVLDRETMR
-85 TTDEFVYQV
+85 CTDEFVYQV
-94 LPAFDPEELIER
+94 LPSFDPEELIES
-106 DFDRVVGE
+106 DFDRVVNE

-129 LSSALTGCTDLLE
+129 ISSALSSCPELLE
-142 SLQQVWRR
+142 ALQQVFRR

-162 FTSLGFLLNPDA
+162 FTSLGYLLNPDA
-174 AREMVDNELSSYG
+174 ARVMVDSELSSFG

-195 SWVQVSDTSM
+195 TWVQVSDTSM
-205 RGLSEQL
+205 GGLSEEL
-212 SPTEAKATSGDCESP
+212 SPTKAKETSGDYKSP
-227 EKMYLRAMPTRQLHL
+227 EKMYLRAMPTRQLHI
-242 TAGNAPAIPIISTCR
+242 TAGNAPAIPIISTWR
-257 ALSLKSPAVIKSPY
+257 AISLKSPAVIKSPY

-310 DVFFGPGAFDRI
+310 DVLFGPEAFDRI
-322 VIWGAPDAVASVKR
+322 VIWGAPDAVASVKS

-357 EAFENDDYKEVARR
+357 EAFENDDFKEAARR

-407 KELAEWDRV
+407 KELSEWDRI

-429 RRLRRGKLMNA
+429 RRLRRGKLLNA
-440 QWLANKQN
+440 QWMTNKQN
-448 EGDKKNEGVSSVVIV
+448 EGDKKNEGVSSLVIV
-463 IKGEFDMMDHT
+463 VKGEFDMMDHT
-474 LSRMVIVRQVSR
+474 LSRMVIVRPVSR
-486 LEDALPFLNES
+486 LEDALPFLNHS

-507 RRLEL
+507 RRIEL
-512 CDRILARGVSTSYP
+512 CDRILARGVSTTYP
-526 MGMGDRMSTGL
+526 LGMGDRMSTGM
-537 AHDGMKVYSELMDW
+537 AHDGMNVYSELMDW

>member
-1 MVKTIEE
+1 MATIEE

-17 LGKDNVLRIPFL
+17 LGEDGVIRVPFL
-29 VKGALRVPPV
+29 VKGTLRIPPV
-39 VGMERIQEAF
+39 VGMEKIREAF
-49 SAKEEATGK
+49 SEKEKATGK
-58 GASAVTTVRL
+58 PPKAVTMVRL
-68 EDAQVV
+68 EDSQVV
-74 REIVMNRETMR
+74 REPVMNRETMR

-106 DFDRVVGE
+106 DFDRVVEE
-114 LYNLPFEEV
+114 LYNLPLEEV
-123 LDFLGK
+123 LDFMGK
-129 LSSALTGCTDLLE
+129 LSSALSGCTDLLE
-142 SLQQVWRR
+142 SLQEVWRR

-162 FTSLGFLLNPDA
+162 FTSLGYLLNPDS
-174 AREMVDNELSSYG
+174 AREMVDSELSSFG

-195 SWVQVSDTSM
+195 DWVQVSDNSM
-205 RGLSEQL
+205 DGLSEQL
-212 SPTEAKATSGDCESP
+212 CPTEKKETSGDCESP

-242 TAGNAPAIPIISTCR
+242 TAGNAPAIPIISTGR
-257 ALSLKSPAVIKSPY
+257 AISLKSPAVIKSPY

-283 ACAVAPDHPSVRNLS
+283 ASAVAPDHPSVRNLS

-310 DVFFGPGAFDRI
+310 DVFFGPEAFDRI

-357 EAFENDDYKEVARR
+357 EAFVNDDYNEAARR

-394 DDEQVTAYAQAVQ
+394 DDEQVMAYARAVQ
-407 KELAEWDRV
+407 EALAEWDRG

-440 QWLANKQN
+440 RWLANKQN

-463 IKGEFDMMDHT
+463 VKGEFDMMDHT

-526 MGMGDRMSTGL
+526 LGMADRMSTGL

>member
-1 MVKTIEE
+1 MATIEE

-17 LGKDNVLRIPFL
+17 LGKDNIVRVPFL
-29 VKGALRVPPV
+29 IKGTLRVPPV
-39 VGMERIQEAF
+39 VGMDRIQEAF

-58 GASAVTTVRL
+58 PPNAVTTVRL
-68 EDAQVV
+68 EDAQVL
-74 REIVMNRETMR
+74 REPIMDRETMR

-94 LPAFDPEELIER
+94 LPAFDAEELIER
-106 DFDRVVGE
+106 DFDRVVDE

-129 LSSALTGCTDLLE
+129 LSSALSSCPELLDA
-142 SLQQVWRR
+142 LQQVFRR
-150 TATVADLYINFS
+150 TATVADMYIDFS
-162 FTSLGFLLNPDA
+162 FTSLGYLLNPDA
-174 AREMVDNELSSYG
+174 AREMVDSELSSFG

-195 SWVQVSDTSM
+195 NWVQVSDTSM
-205 RGLSEQL
+205 DGLSGQL
-212 SPTEAKATSGDCESP
+212 CPTEAKETSGDYKSP

-257 ALSLKSPAVIKSPY
+257 AISLKSPAVIKSPY

-310 DVFFGPGAFDRI
+310 DVFFGAEAFDRI

-357 EAFENDDYKEVARR
+357 EAFENGEYKEAARR
-371 GAVDTMIWNQKA
+371 AAIDTMVWNQKA
-383 CIASSVHYVEG
+383 CIASSLHYVEG
-394 DDEQVTAYAQAVQ
+394 DENQVMAYAEAVQ

-416 APNFLDPAAQGQI
+416 APNFLDPSAQGQI

-440 QWLANKQN
+440 QWLVNKQN
-448 EGDKKNEGVSSVVIV
+448 EGDKKNEGISSVVIV
-463 IKGEFDMMDHT
+463 VKGEFDMMDHT
-474 LSRMVIVRQVSR
+474 LSRMVIVRPVSR
-486 LEDALPFLNES
+486 LEDALPYLNNS
-497 VSTVGVFPES
+497 VSTVGLFPES
-507 RRLEL
+507 RRMEL

-526 MGMGDRMSTGL
+526 LGMADRMSTGL

>member
-1 MVKTIEE
+1 MVTIEE

-17 LGKDNVLRIPFL
+17 LGKDNIVRVPFL
-29 VKGALRVPPV
+29 IKGSLRVPPV
-39 VGMERIQEAF
+39 VGMDRIQVAF

-58 GASAVTTVRL
+58 PPNAVTTVRL
-68 EDAQVV
+68 EDAQVL
-74 REIVMNRETMR
+74 REPIMDRETMR

-94 LPAFDPEELIER
+94 LPAFDAEELIER
-106 DFDRVVGE
+106 DFDRVVDE

-123 LDFLGK
+123 LDFLGRI
-129 LSSALTGCTDLLE
+129 SSALSSCPELLDT
-142 SLQQVWRR
+142 LQQVFRR
-150 TATVADLYINFS
+150 TAAVADMYIDFS
-162 FTSLGFLLNPDA
+162 FTSLGYLLNPDV
-174 AREMVDNELSSYG
+174 AREMVDSELSSFG

-195 SWVQVSDTSM
+195 NWVQVSDTSM
-205 RGLSEQL
+205 DGLSGQL
-212 SPTEAKATSGDCESP
+212 CPTEAQETSGDYRSP

-257 ALSLKSPAVIKSPY
+257 AISLKSPAVIKSPY

-310 DVFFGPGAFDRI
+310 DVFFGAEAFDRI

-357 EAFENDDYKEVARR
+357 EAFENGEYKEAARR
-371 GAVDTMIWNQKA
+371 AAIDTMVWNQKA
-383 CIASSVHYVEG
+383 CIASSLHYVEG
-394 DDEQVTAYAQAVQ
+394 DENQVMAYAEAVQ

-448 EGDKKNEGVSSVVIV
+448 EGDKKNEGISSVVIV
-463 IKGEFDMMDHT
+463 VKGEFDMMDHT
-474 LSRMVIVRQVSR
+474 LSRMVIVRPVSR
-486 LEDALPFLNES
+486 LEDALPYLNNS

-507 RRLEL
+507 RRMEL

-526 MGMGDRMSTGL
+526 LGMADRMSTGL